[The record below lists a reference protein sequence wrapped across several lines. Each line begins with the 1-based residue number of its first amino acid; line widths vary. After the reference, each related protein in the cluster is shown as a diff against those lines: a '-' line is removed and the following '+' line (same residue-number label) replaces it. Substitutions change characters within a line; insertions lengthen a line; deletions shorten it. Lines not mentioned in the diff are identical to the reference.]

1 MQCAC
6 RQSKGYSGTSHKHFL
21 IRIFFGICL
30 SVKFQLPNRYIAT
43 ATSSRDLQRATH
55 SNTGNLLFVDIRT
68 LTLAHLQ
75 FAYSF
80 FLLLY
85 RKILLEEQRVRDLPS
100 PLTSRPS
107 TPCSREQSSALTPS
121 IVIRSSYQTQTPS
134 ALLITP
140 SPACSVLRRST
151 QSRRRTR

>member
-21 IRIFFGICL
+21 IRIFFWHSLKREASALESIYSYGYKQQRFTTGD
-30 SVKFQLPNRYIAT
+30 SFQ
-43 ATSSRDLQRATH
+43 H
-55 SNTGNLLFVDIRT
+55 G
-68 LTLAHLQ
+68 Q
-75 FAYSF
+75 FAFCGHQNFDFGTFTVRFSF
-80 FLLLY
+80 FLLY
-85 RKILLEEQRVRDLPS
+85 REILLEERRVRDLPS

-107 TPCSREQSSALTPS
+107 TPRSREQSSALTPS

>member
-21 IRIFFGICL
+21 IRIFFCIRL
-30 SVKFQLPNRYIAT
+30 SMKFQLSNRYIAT
-43 ATSSRDLQRATH
+43 ATSSKDLQRATPH

-75 FAYSF
+75 FAFSF

-100 PLTSRPS
+100 PLTSRRVRVAASNHLHQRPLS
-107 TPCSREQSSALTPS
+107 
-121 IVIRSSYQTQTPS
+121 
-134 ALLITP
+134 
-140 SPACSVLRRST
+140 
-151 QSRRRTR
+151 